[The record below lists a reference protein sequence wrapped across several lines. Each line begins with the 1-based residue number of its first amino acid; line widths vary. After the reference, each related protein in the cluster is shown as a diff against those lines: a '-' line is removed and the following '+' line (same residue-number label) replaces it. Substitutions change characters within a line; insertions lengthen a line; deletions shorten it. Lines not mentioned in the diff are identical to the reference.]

1 MGRYNLLDITD
12 VDFQVVKE
20 YLSTGDSSVLSETR
34 QHMLK
39 VCRDCWGLM
48 SKYPQRGALIHQ
60 LMAMHEGMEH
70 KTAAKFVDFTRATW
84 GSYVDITQDF
94 LRTFFIDSLLKAISD
109 PKADPK
115 VKAKNLATLQKAIA
129 AMPQSEI
136 DPTLME
142 QNTIVIELRM
152 GEHSLRLPQ
161 RVVRRLPKEMQEA
174 ILSGIHG
181 DISDVEAEEILDT

>member
-1 MGRYNLLDITD
+1 MGRYSLQDITD

-20 YLSTGDSSVLSETR
+20 YLSTGDSTVLSETR

-48 SKYPQRGALIHQ
+48 SKYPQRSSLIHQ
-60 LMAMHEGMEH
+60 LMAMHPGMEY

-94 LRTFFIDSLLKAISD
+94 LRTFFLDKLLKEISD
-109 PKADPK
+109 PKADAK
-115 VKAKNLATLQKAIA
+115 TTAKNLATLQKALA
-129 AMPQSEI
+129 SMPQSEI

-142 QNTIVIELRM
+142 QNTIVIELRL

-161 RVVRRLPKEMQEA
+161 REVRRLPKEMQEA

-181 DISDVEAEEILDT
+181 EITDVEAEELLDT